1 MVLRHLDLFSGI
13 GGFSLGLEA
22 TGGFETVA
30 FCDIEEFPR
39 KVLQKHWPGVK
50 QYEDIKELN
59 YEKLKADGL
68 LPIDILTGGYPC
80 QPFSI
85 AGRKKGEK
93 DPRHLWPE
101 YFRLIKELRPTWV
114 IGENV
119 SGHIKLGL
127 DTVLENLESE
137 GYSVRTFSISA
148 SSIGANHQRERIWI
162 VANSNSSRNK
172 GEKSRSIREKDE
184 KEERDRQVDSTTR
197 FPDGTDSIVTKN
209 KSESEVEHVEDTRRS
224 LRQGSEFRGE
234 NENEIR
240 QGNANISE
248 RSSEAS
254 EFDVANS
261 SSGRRTSLINERS
274 STKKNKRREGDI
286 EQSST
291 SSDVANTEGKYNSE
305 QEGKIKSRGKII
317 EGRETEIRSEST
329 GRSNTLADTSTH
341 RSFDESERK
350 IRDMEEKSSG
360 KKETRNKSTIRSST
374 CSTEMANTDINGL
387 KRGSFEISNEV
398 DAREDTPQL
407 RRESSGKTIRQ
418 SNDGRDRKES
428 RIDENISGSSNT
440 GEGEFAPTRGV
451 RGLSSQSS
459 DNKRIS
465 REDNN
470 QENNDRALVQEGQ
483 SRIQSSKHGALEN
496 NKTFSK
502 GSEIQQGDDNTNEQG
517 MDNVANTKSSQR
529 NGNEINRE
537 HSATETQE
545 ELGVRSSISRTQGGS
560 PWEGWWD
567 IEPDVGRVAHGI
579 PVRAHRL
586 KGLGNSLVPTIP
598 FYIGTI
604 ILEVMKDDG

>member
-68 LPIDILTGGYPC
+68 LPIDIITGGYPC
-80 QPFSI
+80 QPFSV

-148 SSIGANHQRERIWI
+148 SSVGANHQRERIWI
-162 VANSNSSRNK
+162 VANSNSNRNK
-172 GEKSRSIREKDE
+172 GEEFRSIGKEDE
-184 KEERDRQVDSTTR
+184 KEKRDRQIDSTTR
-197 FPDGTDSIVTKN
+197 FPDGTDSIVTKQ
-209 KSESEVEHVEDTRRS
+209 KSESEMEYVENTRRT
-224 LRQGSEFRGE
+224 LRQRTFIKGE
-234 NENEIR
+234 NENEIE

-248 RSSEAS
+248 RSSE
-254 EFDVANS
+254 
-261 SSGRRTSLINERS
+261 TSR
-274 STKKNKRREGDI
+274 
-286 EQSST
+286 
-291 SSDVANTEGKYNSE
+291 SDVADTKGKYNSE
-305 QEGKIKSRGKII
+305 QEGKTKSKGKII
-317 EGRETEIRSEST
+317 EGRETEIWSEST
-329 GRSNTLADTSTH
+329 GRSNTLADT
-341 RSFDESERK
+341 
-350 IRDMEEKSSG
+350 
-360 KKETRNKSTIRSST
+360 
-374 CSTEMANTDINGL
+374 DINGL
-387 KRGSFEISNEV
+387 KRGSSEISNEA
-398 DAREDTPQL
+398 DARKDTPQL
-407 RRESSGKTIRQ
+407 RRESSGETIRQ

-428 RIDENISGSSNT
+428 RIDEDISGSSNT
-440 GEGEFAPTRGV
+440 GEGEFATTERI

-496 NKTFSK
+496 NKTFFK
-502 GSEIQQGDDNTNEQG
+502 GSEIQQGDDNINKQR
-517 MDNVANTKSSQR
+517 MDSVANTESSYR
-529 NGNEINRE
+529 DDNEINRE
-537 HSATETQE
+537 HSETETQE
-545 ELGVRSSISRTQGGS
+545 ELGVRGSLSRTQGGS

-586 KGLGNSLVPTIP
+586 KGLGNSLVPAIP
-598 FYIGTI
+598 FHIGTI
-604 ILEVMKDDG
+604 ILEVMKNDG

>member
-50 QYEDIKELN
+50 QYEDIKKLN
-59 YEKLKADGL
+59 YEKIKADGL
-68 LPIDILTGGYPC
+68 LPIDIITGGYPC
-80 QPFSI
+80 QPFSV

-148 SSIGANHQRERIWI
+148 ASIGANHQRERIWI
-162 VANSNSSRNK
+162 VANSNSSGNK
-172 GEKSRSIREKDE
+172 GKKSRSIGKENE
-184 KEERDRQVDSTTR
+184 KEKRDRQVNSTTR
-197 FPDGTDSIVTKN
+197 FPDGTDSIVTKQE
-209 KSESEVEHVEDTRRS
+209 SESEVEHVENTRRS

-254 EFDVANS
+254 EFDVAN
-261 SSGRRTSLINERS
+261 
-274 STKKNKRREGDI
+274 
-286 EQSST
+286 
-291 SSDVANTEGKYNSE
+291 TEGKYNSE
-305 QEGKIKSRGKII
+305 QEGKIKSGGKII
-317 EGRETEIRSEST
+317 EGRETEIWSEST
-329 GRSNTLADTSTH
+329 GRSNTLA
-341 RSFDESERK
+341 
-350 IRDMEEKSSG
+350 
-360 KKETRNKSTIRSST
+360 N
-374 CSTEMANTDINGL
+374 TE
-387 KRGSFEISNEV
+387 
-398 DAREDTPQL
+398 
-407 RRESSGKTIRQ
+407 
-418 SNDGRDRKES
+418 
-428 RIDENISGSSNT
+428 
-440 GEGEFAPTRGV
+440 
-451 RGLSSQSS
+451 
-459 DNKRIS
+459 
-465 REDNN
+465 
-470 QENNDRALVQEGQ
+470 
-483 SRIQSSKHGALEN
+483 
-496 NKTFSK
+496 
-502 GSEIQQGDDNTNEQG
+502 
-517 MDNVANTKSSQR
+517 SSQR
-529 NGNEINRE
+529 NGNAINRE
-537 HSATETQE
+537 HSETETQE
-545 ELGVRSSISRTQGGS
+545 ELGVGSSISRTQGGS